1 MLRNAGLPVK
11 LALVGFVMVCGLT
24 VPLVAWVMVAS
35 GSSPERIEISRAAEK
50 DLTPPPTTSDGSPDR
65 TRPLDQDPSSGPNSP
80 PDQDRFPGPN
90 RPPDQNR
97 PPNPPD
103 DGTLMKAGGP
113 SEGPVPKM
121 LGGGCPKEFPVE
133 KEEGCYAA

>member
-35 GSSPERIEISRAAEK
+35 GSSPGRIEISRVAEK
-50 DLTPPPTTSDGSPDR
+50 DLAQSPTTPDGSPDR
-65 TRPLDQDPSSGPNSP
+65 NRPLDQDRPSGPNSL
-80 PDQDRFPGPN
+80 PDQDRSSGPN
-90 RPPDQNR
+90 RPPDQDR

-113 SEGPVPKM
+113 SGGPVPKM
-121 LGGGCPKEFPVE
+121 LDGGCPKEFPVE